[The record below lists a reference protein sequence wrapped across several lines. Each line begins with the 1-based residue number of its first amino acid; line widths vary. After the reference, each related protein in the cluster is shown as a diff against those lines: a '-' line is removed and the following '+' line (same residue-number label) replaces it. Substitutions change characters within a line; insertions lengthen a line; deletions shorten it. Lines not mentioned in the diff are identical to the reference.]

1 MRHCIKLDGILK
13 SKNYEPILNRINGTC
28 FILKDLYVYTDS
40 WNVKVFSVELEK
52 VMIFN
57 VICYIKQKYYIG
69 VKIKHK
75 TKIIKD

>member
-52 VMIFN
+52 VMIFQ
-57 VICYIKQKYYIG
+57 C
-69 VKIKHK
+69 HLLH
-75 TKIIKD
+75 